1 MNVILEKLSDNKNAL
16 RSNRVEGYT
25 TEAPKVGK
33 RFRMF
38 AEGLEDPSLL
48 RLVETSPVVKM
59 DENSP
64 LPHGETFWYF
74 FTTES
79 GTRYSLKVQ

>member
-48 RLVETSPVVKM
+48 RLVETSHVV
-59 DENSP
+59 EVIELGSNCRFR
-64 LPHGETFWYF
+64 TQ
-74 FTTES
+74 S
-79 GTRYSLKVQ
+79 GTIYSLKVQ